1 MEALEAIYFDCFRVI
16 IFKSFSYI
24 FKISIP
30 QTGYVNAFTIE
41 ISLKKE
47 EFSNRDYKIKL
58 EFQLPE
64 NYPFE
69 VIIN

>member
-16 IFKSFSYI
+16 ILKSFFYI